1 MRFLARMFAAVV
13 TCATVAVPLVAAQAP
28 SAGAAPT
35 WAPAATA
42 PVHPGVQTFT
52 NGAQCT
58 ANFVFFDASNTVYIG
73 QAAHCSGTGG
83 NTETNG
89 CASGSLPV
97 GTEVEVTGASRPGV
111 MVYNSWLTMQGLGET
126 DANTCQFN
134 DLALIRLDPADF
146 GKVNPS
152 IPFWGGP
159 NGIDSNGTTQ
169 GESVYSYGNS
179 ELRGGVSQLSPKQG
193 ISLGDDGGG
202 WSHNV
207 YTATP
212 GIPGDSGSAFLNST
226 GAALGVLSTVQIAPL
241 AGSNGVGDV
250 NRELN
255 YMHAHSSF
263 GGVQLALGTQ
273 PFNPNAV
280 ANLFASLGL

>member
-1 MRFLARMFAAVV
+1 MKLLARVFAAAV
-13 TCATVAVPLVAAQAP
+13 TCATVALPLVAADAP
-28 SAGAAPT
+28 SASAAPT

-42 PVHPGVQTFT
+42 PIHPGVQTFT
-52 NGAQCT
+52 AGAQCT
-58 ANFVFFDASNTVYIG
+58 ANFVFSDASNTVYIG

-83 NTETNG
+83 NTATNG
-89 CASGSLPV
+89 CTSGSLPI
-97 GTEVEVTGASRPGV
+97 GTQVQVTGASQPGV
-111 MVYNSWLTMQGLGET
+111 MVYNSWLTMQGLGEA

-134 DLALIRLDPADF
+134 DLALIKLNPADF

-159 NGIDSNGTTQ
+159 TGIDTNGTVQ
-169 GESVYSYGNS
+169 GENVYSYGNS

-193 ISLGDDGGG
+193 VSLGDAGGG

-207 YTATP
+207 YTASP

-226 GAALGVLSTVQIAPL
+226 GAALGVLSTVQIAPI

-250 NRELN
+250 SREIN
-255 YMHAHSSF
+255 YMNAHSSL
-263 GGVQLALGTQ
+263 GAQLALGTQ
-273 PFNPNAV
+273 PFNPNIA
-280 ANLFASLGL
+280 ANLLGALGL